1 MGMLRQNHGET
12 GNQKGTGAKDNT
24 EEVKWKREILQHIS
38 TCLFVAYMIIPKF
51 PTLSYLLIKIL
62 ICAFL
67 NLKTV
72 S

>member
-12 GNQKGTGAKDNT
+12 GNQKGTGANDNT

-51 PTLSYLLIKIL
+51 PTLPYLLIKIL